1 MTGPGAEIWV
11 ESLKYGGILHRRW
24 RARLEL
30 FEEPLIVLE
39 GVFEAEVRHPLLG
52 LIAAGTLSTEYF
64 WTDRWYNVFRFR
76 EPTGELRCFY
86 CNVNLPPRLSEGRLT
101 FVDLDVDILV
111 APDFSYRVLDEE
123 EFEENHEKYGY
134 PPEFRAREAEARD
147 ELISLIETR
156 SFPFDVQ
163 QEL

>member
-1 MTGPGAEIWV
+1 METGAEIWV

-24 RARLEL
+24 RARLER
-30 FEEPLIVLE
+30 FRDSLIVLE
-39 GVFEAEVRHPLLG
+39 GVFEEEVRHPLLG
-52 LIAAGTLSTEYF
+52 LIAAGTRSTEYF

-86 CNVNLPPRLSEGRLT
+86 CNVNMPPQLSEGRLT

-123 EFEENHEKYGY
+123 EFEENETKYGY
-134 PPEFRAREAEARD
+134 PPEFRLEAARARD
-147 ELISLIETR
+147 ELISLFKGRE
-156 SFPFDVQ
+156 FPFD
-163 QEL
+163 LK